1 MLHLS
6 PTSLALCG
14 RGQYSAVDEIYHG
27 NVSDKR
33 ELIALQSNIRG
44 KTKYVLLTKVTTRVV
59 KGLETY
65 SLEPR

>member
-14 RGQYSAVDEIYHG
+14 QGQYSALVENHHG

-44 KTKYVLLTKVTTRVV
+44 KTKYVLLTKLTTRVV
-59 KGLETY
+59 TELEMS
-65 SLEPR
+65 SLERR